1 MYLLEF
7 SSILQISTIVHIVF
21 SWNLW
26 IMHGLLWDMLY
37 NNCPFEVK
45 LKGQFMHKM
54 TKLVRG
60 SLSMNGNSPRFRM
73 SIFTAWCLHCVPT
86 GIQFD
91 SIVTFVVIVL
101 WHHSEDLLL
110 HTFCSVP
117 WKQTIIWQDAVGF
130 YANVWTQCQSGTV
143 LACG

>member
-1 MYLLEF
+1 
-7 SSILQISTIVHIVF
+7 
-21 SWNLW
+21 
-26 IMHGLLWDMLY
+26 MHGLLWDMLY

-60 SLSMNGNSPRFRM
+60 SLSMNGNSPRFR
-73 SIFTAWCLHCVPT
+73 IYPLLEFFTALCMHPWCLHCVPT

-117 WKQTIIWQDAVGF
+117 
-130 YANVWTQCQSGTV
+130 
-143 LACG
+143 